1 MTVAVCV
8 VVLLFSGN
16 AFSQR
21 LQDGSNGV
29 LTATVNFG
37 ALTPGVSNTPSATTV
52 SYRIRSNH
60 VNGYRLR
67 VVAAT
72 FNPAL
77 TAGADG
83 GMTISASD
91 IGVGLTSVALAP
103 GFTGITPRADVITS
117 GLNYNPSHVTAANG
131 LTPFAGLAS
140 GQATLQDLIDNP
152 NLTILS
158 GNRIHPNQL
167 AAGAANFLTITLT
180 FGVVRQYF
188 TPATFTATLTLEI
201 VDGP

>member
-1 MTVAVCV
+1 MTVAVCA
-8 VVLLFSGN
+8 VVLLLSAN

-21 LQDGSNGV
+21 LQNGSNGV

-37 ALTPGVSNTPSATTV
+37 ALTPGFSSTPAGTTV
-52 SYRIRSNH
+52 NYRIRSNH
-60 VNGYRLR
+60 VNGYRVR

-72 FNPAL
+72 FNQAT
-77 TAGADG
+77 TAVADG
-83 GMTISASD
+83 GVTISASD
-91 IGVGLTSVALAP
+91 IGVGISSVAVAP
-103 GFTGITPRADVITS
+103 GFTGITPRADVIAS
-117 GLNYNPSHVTAANG
+117 GLNYDPSSVTAANG

-158 GNRIHPNQL
+158 GNRIHPNEL

-188 TPATFTATLTLEI
+188 TPATFTATLMLEI
-201 VDGP
+201 VDGS